1 MFVMNDF
8 IKPTME
14 KYFKAYEEA
23 TGKPAKGFAVWLH
36 NGRDVSAMK
45 IEALPKHLLIWKQ
58 GDEMK
63 DCVIIR
69 YSEILGFEIKA
80 EAQGRDF
87 VLE

>member
-8 IKPTME
+8 SKASME
-14 KYFKAYEEA
+14 KHFKVYEEA

-36 NGRDVSAMK
+36 NGREVPALK

-58 GDEMK
+58 GEDLK
-63 DCVIIR
+63 DCVIVR

-87 VLE
+87 ALE